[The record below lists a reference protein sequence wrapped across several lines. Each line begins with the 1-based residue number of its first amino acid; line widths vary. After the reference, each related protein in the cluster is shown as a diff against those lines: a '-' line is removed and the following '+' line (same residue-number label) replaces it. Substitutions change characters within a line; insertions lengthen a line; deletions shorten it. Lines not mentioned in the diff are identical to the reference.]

1 MIDVCVVPYICSILF
16 RKRHVRVRE
25 AQAMVEG
32 TVTGFCLKTE
42 NGVSYLACPFCF
54 NHICPSYYHFQ
65 ANSAYTKLMIE
76 ADSGSSSSENDQQLD
91 DEFLFNCLRS
101 IVGHPYRQL
110 NITSDM
116 WVSCSNFKEL
126 EASRVAGRQFG
137 RMPDFSRLAEELA
150 WDLPAGLIV
159 MHVHKERSVLFKC
172 GYEPTLL
179 SAYGAFCYL
188 RRWTCGGL
196 LLFGNGNISFL
207 EAHYQPGAMHTSIR
221 KMLRLTVGSWEE

>member
-1 MIDVCVVPYICSILF
+1 MYLF
-16 RKRHVRVRE
+16 NTASKMAGACAFRLKP
-25 AQAMVEG
+25 MEG
-32 TVTGFCLKTE
+32 TVTGFCLKTV

-76 ADSGSSSSENDQQLD
+76 ADSGSSSSETDQLD
-91 DEFLFNCLRS
+91 DESLYSSVRS

-126 EASRVAGRQFG
+126 EATLVSGRQFG
-137 RMPDFSRLAEELA
+137 SIPDFCRLAEDLA
-150 WDLPAGLIV
+150 WDLPAGLVV
-159 MHVHKERSVLFKC
+159 MHVHKERALVFKS

-179 SAYGAFCYL
+179 SAYAALCYL
-188 RRWTCGGL
+188 RRWTAGGL
-196 LLFGNGNISFL
+196 VLFGNGNIGFL
-207 EAHYQPGAMHTSIR
+207 ETHYQPGAMHTSIR
-221 KMLRLTVGSWEE
+221 RMLRLTAASWDE

>member
-1 MIDVCVVPYICSILF
+1 
-16 RKRHVRVRE
+16 
-25 AQAMVEG
+25 MVEG

-76 ADSGSSSSENDQQLD
+76 ADSGSSSSETDQVD
-91 DEFLFNCLRS
+91 DESLYNSVRS

-110 NITSDM
+110 QITPDLF
-116 WVSCSNFKEL
+116 VSCSTFKEL
-126 EASRVAGRQFG
+126 ELARVSGRQFG
-137 RMPDFSRLAEELA
+137 SIPDFCRLAEDLA

-159 MHVHKERSVLFKC
+159 MHVDKERALVFKS

-179 SAYGAFCYL
+179 SAYAALCYL
-188 RRWTCGGL
+188 RRWTAGGL
-196 LLFGNGNISFL
+196 VLFGNGNIGFL
-207 EAHYQPGAMHTSIR
+207 ESHHEAGAMHTSIR
-221 KMLRLTVGSWEE
+221 RMLRLTVASWDDSSFCVY

>member
-1 MIDVCVVPYICSILF
+1 
-16 RKRHVRVRE
+16 
-25 AQAMVEG
+25 MVEG

-76 ADSGSSSSENDQQLD
+76 ADSGSSSSENDQHLD

-110 NITSDM
+110 SLTSDM

-126 EASRVAGRQFG
+126 ELARVSGRQFG
-137 RMPDFSRLAEELA
+137 RIGDFSRLADELA
-150 WDLPAGLIV
+150 WELPAGLVIV
-159 MHVHKERSVLFKC
+159 NMDKERALVFKS
-172 GYEPTLL
+172 GDEPLPISTY
-179 SAYGAFCYL
+179 SALCYL
-188 RRWTCGGL
+188 RRWNAGRL
-196 LLFGNGNISFL
+196 MLFGNGHIGFL
-207 EAHYQPGAMHTSIR
+207 ETHYQPGAMHTTIR
-221 KMLRLTVGSWEE
+221 RMLRLTVEAWES

>member
-1 MIDVCVVPYICSILF
+1 
-16 RKRHVRVRE
+16 
-25 AQAMVEG
+25 MVEG

-76 ADSGSSSSENDQQLD
+76 ADSGSSSSETDQLD
-91 DEFLFNCLRS
+91 DESLYSSVRS

-110 NITSDM
+110 QITPDLF
-116 WVSCSNFKEL
+116 VSCSTFKEL
-126 EASRVAGRQFG
+126 EVASVSGRQFG
-137 RMPDFSRLAEELA
+137 SIPDFCRLAEDLA

-159 MHVHKERSVLFKC
+159 MHVHKERSLVFKS

-179 SAYGAFCYL
+179 SAYAALCYL
-188 RRWTCGGL
+188 RRWTAGGL
-196 LLFGNGNISFL
+196 VLFGNGNIGFL
-207 EAHYQPGAMHTSIR
+207 ESHHEAGAMHTSIR
-221 KMLRLTVGSWEE
+221 RMLRLTVASWED

>member
-1 MIDVCVVPYICSILF
+1 M
-16 RKRHVRVRE
+16 
-25 AQAMVEG
+25 EG

-65 ANSAYTKLMIE
+65 ANSAYTKLMID
-76 ADSGSSSSENDQQLD
+76 ADSASSSSESDHLD
-91 DEFLFNCLRS
+91 DESLYNSVRS

-126 EASRVAGRQFG
+126 ELARVSGRQFG
-137 RMPDFSRLAEELA
+137 SIPDFCRLAEHLA
-150 WDLPAGLIV
+150 WDLPAGLVV
-159 MHVHKERSVLFKC
+159 MHVHKERALVFKS

-179 SAYGAFCYL
+179 SAYGALCYL
-188 RRWTCGGL
+188 RRWTAGGL
-196 LLFGNGNISFL
+196 VLFGNGSIGFL
-207 EAHYQPGAMHTSIR
+207 ETHWQPGAMHTSIR
-221 KMLRLTVGSWEE
+221 RMLRLTVASWDD